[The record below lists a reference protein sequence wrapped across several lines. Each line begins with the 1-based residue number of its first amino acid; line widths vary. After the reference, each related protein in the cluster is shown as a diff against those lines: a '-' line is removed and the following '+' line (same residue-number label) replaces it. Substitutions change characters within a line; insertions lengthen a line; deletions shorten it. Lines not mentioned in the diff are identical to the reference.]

1 MTAGKEGQPEDK
13 VERGEETLDYSE
25 ERPHQE
31 EEVDEAGAD
40 LEKGQGAGRLRREWK
55 EEEEEERIQNFLKI
69 EIHRQV
75 QVEQL
80 LQAEK
85 GQSSAPDWAIKN

>member
-1 MTAGKEGQPEDK
+1 MKEGQEGQPEDK
-13 VERGEETLDYSE
+13 AERAEEMEDKSE

-31 EEVDEAGAD
+31 EEVDGAGAD
-40 LEKGQGAGRLRREWK
+40 LEKGQGGGTLRREWR
-55 EEEEEERIQNFLKI
+55 EEGSQNMMLKI

-80 LQAEK
+80 LKAEK
-85 GQSSAPDWAIKN
+85 GQRRALEWALKN